1 MELQTIIEK
10 RQSIRR
16 YKEGGIP
23 DADLQDIIKA
33 ASLAPSGK
41 NTQNWHFVA
50 IKNRELMQKLADVI
64 SKKNESICLEMD
76 KVDKDKADR
85 FRKFCKNFTLF
96 WKDTA
101 AALIITLATD
111 YIPSGYKEYSLID
124 ADKDILFDLLKHK
137 NPGMQNIGAACENL
151 TLKAIDLGYGTCW
164 LTSANYAGSEI
175 EQFLKEEIDFEKEG
189 YYFVNMFSIGIPQEN
204 QKSPSKKPLEE
215 VLTIVK

>member
-33 ASLAPSGK
+33 AVAAPSGK
-41 NTQNWHFVA
+41 NSQNWHFVA
-50 IKNRELMQKLADVI
+50 IKNKDLMQKLANI
-64 SKKNESICLEMD
+64 ITEKNESICLEMD
-76 KVDKDKADR
+76 KVNKEKADR

-101 AALIITLATD
+101 PAIIITLATD

-124 ADKDILFDLLKHK
+124 ADQDLLLDLLRHR

-151 TLKAIDLGYGTCW
+151 TLKAIELGYGTCW
-164 LTSANYAGSEI
+164 LTSANYAGPEI
-175 EQFLKEEIDFEKEG
+175 EKFLKDEIIFEKEG
-189 YYFVNMFSIGIPQEN
+189 YYFVNMFAIGVPQEN
-204 QKSPSKKPLEE
+204 QKSPAKKPIEE
-215 VLTIVK
+215 VYTLVK